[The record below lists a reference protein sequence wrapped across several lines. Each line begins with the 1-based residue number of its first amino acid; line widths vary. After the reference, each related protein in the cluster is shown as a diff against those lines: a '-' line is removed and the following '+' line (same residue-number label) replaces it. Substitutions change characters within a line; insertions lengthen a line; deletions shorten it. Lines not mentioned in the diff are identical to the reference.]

1 MYLIKVI
8 GWNMNVTY
16 IPHTCKIILEWRS
29 LIFFWSRHLVI
40 CVVQIL
46 VDMRLLKVEE
56 LSENK
61 IPFTY
66 NIFFSDSSSTS
77 VIK

>member
-29 LIFFWSRHLVI
+29 LIFFWSRHLVN

-46 VDMRLLKVEE
+46 VDMRLLKVIG
-56 LSENK
+56 LYMK
-61 IPFTY
+61 
-66 NIFFSDSSSTS
+66 
-77 VIK
+77 VIHLTFLKHT